1 MKNFFHLL
9 MLLRVNLIYKK
20 TNNLHYVLLTKS
32 ANFVGKRTVHIMI
45 VKAKKALGQ
54 HFLKDEGIAKGIVD
68 ALRINDETRL
78 SNNVLE
84 IGPGTG
90 VLTKYLIEDERIR
103 LELAEIDTESIEY
116 LKATYPYSLSS
127 LVQRDFLQMNLR
139 DAFAGEPFR
148 IIGNL
153 PYNRSSQIFFKI
165 LEDPNL
171 VPQVVCM
178 LQKEVAERLVSPPGN
193 KSYGILSVL
202 LQAWYNMEYLF
213 TVPEHVFLPPPKV
226 KSGVIRLVRNDN
238 KELGCDPQLFK
249 QIIKACFNQR
259 RKTIRNSIKPI
270 AAKLGIEIQDP
281 ILDKRP
287 EQLSVEEFVYLTNLF
302 LLL

>member
-1 MKNFFHLL
+1 

-32 ANFVGKRTVHIMI
+32 TNFVGKRKLHIMI

-90 VLTKYLIEDERIR
+90 VLTKYLIEDERVR

-139 DAFAGEPFR
+139 DAFAGEPFS
-148 IIGNL
+148 IIGNF
-153 PYNRSSQIFFKI
+153 PYNISSQIFFKI

>member
-1 MKNFFHLL
+1 
-9 MLLRVNLIYKK
+9 
-20 TNNLHYVLLTKS
+20 
-32 ANFVGKRTVHIMI
+32 MI

-90 VLTKYLIEDERIR
+90 VLTKYLIEDERVR

-127 LVQRDFLQMNLR
+127 LAQRDFLQMNLR
-139 DAFAGEPFR
+139 DAFAGEPFS
-148 IIGNL
+148 IIGNF
-153 PYNRSSQIFFKI
+153 PYNISSQIFFKI

>member
-139 DAFAGEPFR
+139 VAFAGEPFR

>member
-1 MKNFFHLL
+1 
-9 MLLRVNLIYKK
+9 MLLRVNLIYKR

-90 VLTKYLIEDERIR
+90 VLTKYLIEDERVR

-139 DAFAGEPFR
+139 DAFAGEPFS
-148 IIGNL
+148 IIGNF
-153 PYNRSSQIFFKI
+153 PYNISSQIFFKI

>member
-1 MKNFFHLL
+1 MPSARENIAFSTNIASIA
-9 MLLRVNLIYKK
+9 VLI
-20 TNNLHYVLLTKS
+20 KS

-139 DAFAGEPFR
+139 DAFAGEPFS
-148 IIGNL
+148 IIGNF
-153 PYNRSSQIFFKI
+153 PYNISSQIFFKI

>member
-90 VLTKYLIEDERIR
+90 VLTKYLIEDERVR

-139 DAFAGEPFR
+139 DAFAGEPFS
-148 IIGNL
+148 IIGNF
-153 PYNRSSQIFFKI
+153 PYNISSQIFFKI

-259 RKTIRNSIKPI
+259 RKTIRNSINPI

>member
-1 MKNFFHLL
+1 
-9 MLLRVNLIYKK
+9 
-20 TNNLHYVLLTKS
+20 
-32 ANFVGKRTVHIMI
+32 
-45 VKAKKALGQ
+45 
-54 HFLKDEGIAKGIVD
+54 
-68 ALRINDETRL
+68 
-78 SNNVLE
+78 
-84 IGPGTG
+84 
-90 VLTKYLIEDERIR
+90 
-103 LELAEIDTESIEY
+103 
-116 LKATYPYSLSS
+116 
-127 LVQRDFLQMNLR
+127 
-139 DAFAGEPFR
+139 
-148 IIGNL
+148 
-153 PYNRSSQIFFKI
+153 
-165 LEDPNL
+165 
-171 VPQVVCM
+171 M

>member
-90 VLTKYLIEDERIR
+90 VLTKYLIEDERVR

-139 DAFAGEPFR
+139 DAFAGEPFS
-148 IIGNL
+148 IIGNF
-153 PYNRSSQIFFKI
+153 PYNISSQIFFKI

-287 EQLSVEEFVYLTNLF
+287 EQLSVQEFVYLTNLF

>member
-1 MKNFFHLL
+1 MSPF
-9 MLLRVNLIYKK
+9 VP

-54 HFLKDEGIAKGIVD
+54 HFLKDEGIARGIVD
-68 ALRINDETRL
+68 ALKIKDEAKS

-139 DAFAGEPFR
+139 DAFSGEPFS
-148 IIGNL
+148 IIGNF
-153 PYNRSSQIFFKI
+153 PYNISSQIFFKI

-226 KSGVIRLVRNDN
+226 KSGVIRLIRND
-238 KELGCDPQLFK
+238 KKDLGCDPQLFK
-249 QIIKACFNQR
+249 QVIKACFNQR

-270 AAKLGIEIQDP
+270 ATKLGKEIQDP
-281 ILDKRP
+281 ILNKRP
-287 EQLSVEEFVYLTNLF
+287 EQLSVQEFVYLTNLF
-302 LLL
+302 SLL

>member
-9 MLLRVNLIYKK
+9 MLLRVNLIHKK

-90 VLTKYLIEDERIR
+90 VLTKYLIEDERVR

-139 DAFAGEPFR
+139 DAFAGEPFS
-148 IIGNL
+148 IIGNF
-153 PYNRSSQIFFKI
+153 PYNISSQIFFKI

>member
-78 SNNVLE
+78 SNNLLE

-90 VLTKYLIEDERIR
+90 VLTKYLIEDERVR

-139 DAFAGEPFR
+139 DAFAGEPFS
-148 IIGNL
+148 IIGNF
-153 PYNRSSQIFFKI
+153 PYNISSQIFFKI

>member
-1 MKNFFHLL
+1 

-90 VLTKYLIEDERIR
+90 VLTKYLIEDERVR

-139 DAFAGEPFR
+139 DAFAGEPFS
-148 IIGNL
+148 IIGNF
-153 PYNRSSQIFFKI
+153 PYNISSQIFFKI

>member
-1 MKNFFHLL
+1 M
-9 MLLRVNLIYKK
+9 
-20 TNNLHYVLLTKS
+20 HYVLLTKS
-32 ANFVGKRTVHIMI
+32 TNFVGKRTVHIMI

-68 ALRINDETRL
+68 ALKINDEAGL

-103 LELAEIDTESIEY
+103 LELAEIDTESIEF

-127 LVQRDFLQMNLR
+127 LVQRDFLQMELQ
-139 DAFAGEPFR
+139 DTFAGEPFS
-148 IIGNL
+148 IIGNF
-153 PYNRSSQIFFKI
+153 PYNISSQIFFKI

-193 KSYGILSVL
+193 RSYGILSVL
-202 LQAWYNMEYLF
+202 LQAWYNTEYLF

-226 KSGVIRLVRNDN
+226 KSGVIRLIRND
-238 KELGCDPQLFK
+238 KKDLGCDPQLFK

-270 AAKLGIEIQDP
+270 AAKLGKEIQNP

-287 EQLSVEEFVYLTNLF
+287 EQLSVQEFVYLTNLF
-302 LLL
+302 L

>member
-1 MKNFFHLL
+1 
-9 MLLRVNLIYKK
+9 
-20 TNNLHYVLLTKS
+20 
-32 ANFVGKRTVHIMI
+32 MI

-68 ALRINDETRL
+68 ALRIEDEAKS

-90 VLTKYLIEDERIR
+90 VLTKYLIEDERIK
-103 LELAEIDTESIEY
+103 LELAEIDTESIDY

-127 LVQRDFLQMNLR
+127 LVQRDFLLMNLHEV
-139 DAFAGEPFR
+139 FVGKQFS
-148 IIGNL
+148 IIGNF
-153 PYNRSSQIFFKI
+153 PYNISSQIFFKI

-213 TVPEHVFLPPPKV
+213 TVPEHLFLPPPKV
-226 KSGVIRLVRNDN
+226 KSGVIRLTRNGKTD
-238 KELGCDPQLFK
+238 LGCDQVLFK
-249 QIIKACFNQR
+249 QIIKSCFNQR

-270 AAKLGIEIQDP
+270 AAKLGKEVKDP
-281 ILDKRP
+281 ILDRRP
-287 EQLSVEEFVYLTNLF
+287 EQLSVEEFVYLTKLF
-302 LLL
+302 E

>member
-1 MKNFFHLL
+1 

-90 VLTKYLIEDERIR
+90 VLTKYLIEDERVR

-139 DAFAGEPFR
+139 DAFAGEPFS
-148 IIGNL
+148 IIGNF
-153 PYNRSSQIFFKI
+153 PYNISSQIFFKI

-213 TVPEHVFLPPPKV
+213 TVPGHVFLPPPKV

>member
-1 MKNFFHLL
+1 MSPY
-9 MLLRVNLIYKK
+9 VP
-20 TNNLHYVLLTKS
+20 TNNLHYVLLIKS

-54 HFLKDEGIAKGIVD
+54 HFLKDEGIARGIVD
-68 ALRINDETRL
+68 ALKIKDEAKS

-139 DAFAGEPFR
+139 DAFSGEPFS
-148 IIGNL
+148 IIGNF
-153 PYNRSSQIFFKI
+153 PYNISSQIFFKI

-226 KSGVIRLVRNDN
+226 KSGVIRLIRND
-238 KELGCDPQLFK
+238 KKDLGCDPQLFK
-249 QIIKACFNQR
+249 QIIKSCFNQR

-270 AAKLGIEIQDP
+270 AAKLGKEIQDS

-287 EQLSVEEFVYLTNLF
+287 EQLSVQEFVYLTNLF
-302 LLL
+302 SLL

>member
-1 MKNFFHLL
+1 
-9 MLLRVNLIYKK
+9 
-20 TNNLHYVLLTKS
+20 
-32 ANFVGKRTVHIMI
+32 MI

-54 HFLKDEGIAKGIVD
+54 HFLKDEGVAKGIVD
-68 ALRINDETRL
+68 ALRIEDEAKS

-90 VLTKYLIEDERIR
+90 VLTKYLIEDERIK
-103 LELAEIDTESIEY
+103 LELAEIDTESIDY

-127 LVQRDFLQMNLR
+127 LVQRDFLLMNLHEV
-139 DAFAGEPFR
+139 FVGKQFS
-148 IIGNL
+148 IIGNF
-153 PYNRSSQIFFKI
+153 PYNISSQIFFKI

-213 TVPEHVFLPPPKV
+213 TVPEHLFLPPPKV
-226 KSGVIRLVRNDN
+226 KSGVIRLTRNGKTD
-238 KELGCDPQLFK
+238 LGCDPVLFK
-249 QIIKACFNQR
+249 QIIKSCFNQR

-270 AAKLGIEIQDP
+270 AAKLGKEVKDP
-281 ILDKRP
+281 ILDRRP
-287 EQLSVEEFVYLTNLF
+287 EQLSVEEFVYLTKLF
-302 LLL
+302 E